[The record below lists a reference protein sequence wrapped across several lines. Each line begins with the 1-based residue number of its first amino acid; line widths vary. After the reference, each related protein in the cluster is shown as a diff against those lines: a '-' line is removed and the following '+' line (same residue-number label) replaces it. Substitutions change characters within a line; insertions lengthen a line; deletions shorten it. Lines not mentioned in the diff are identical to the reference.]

1 MKVFSDDHPALA
13 MMVVIESLWAF
24 AAEVDAALVLW
35 ALKVEVSM
43 PASCNSIFN
52 HLLTVSLETGLCGF

>member
-1 MKVFSDDHPALA
+1 
-13 MMVVIESLWAF
+13 MMVVIESFWAF
-24 AAEVDAALVLW
+24 AAEVDAALGLW
-35 ALKVEVSM
+35 ALKVEVSV

>member
-13 MMVVIESLWAF
+13 MMVVIESFWAF

-35 ALKVEVSM
+35 VLKVEVSM